1 MSGRRIIQSLYKTNQ
16 HTQKWSNKAV
26 NNRVYIKSSEIN
38 KAKRTDFIADIQFI
52 TSYLER
58 LAIKETDEHINKP
71 NARLIDQMMKLIEKH
86 HHDHGYND

>member
-1 MSGRRIIQSLYKTNQ
+1 MSGRRVIQSLYKTNL

-26 NNRVYIKSSEIN
+26 NNRVYIKSS
-38 KAKRTDFIADIQFI
+38 AKRTDFIADIQFI

-71 NARLIDQMMKLIEKH
+71 NARLIDQMMKLIEGH